1 MEHPGVSPSHGEEIM
16 RKTTA
21 VAALAATCGLFSLP
35 TLAADNGIYLG
46 ASVGQSSVQYDDSFE
61 GTNLNF
67 DASATG
73 LKAIAGW
80 RFLDWLAVEGN
91 YVDLGSGDDNVLGEK
106 VKSDVNGVSLSA
118 VGFLPVG
125 PVDLFAR
132 VGAINWNADLE
143 APGLGIRGSDDG
155 TDLTYGI
162 GAQFRVWSLSVRG
175 EYERFDISDADT
187 VDLISIGVTW
197 TFL

>member
-1 MEHPGVSPSHGEEIM
+1 M
-16 RKTTA
+16 RKTTIVAA
-21 VAALAATCGLFSLP
+21 VAASCSLFSLP
-35 TLAADNGIYLG
+35 ALAADNGFYLG
-46 ASVGQSSVQYDDSFE
+46 ASVGQSSVQFDDSD
-61 GTNLNF
+61 LDF

-73 LKAIAGW
+73 FKAIAGW

-91 YVDLGSGDDNVLGEK
+91 YVDLGSGDDRVLGEN

-155 TDLTYGI
+155 TDFAYGV

-175 EYERFDISDADT
+175 EYERFDISNADT

>member
-1 MEHPGVSPSHGEEIM
+1 M
-16 RKTTA
+16 
-21 VAALAATCGLFSLP
+21 LAISATS
-35 TLAADNGIYLG
+35 TQAADNGIYLG
-46 ASVGQSSVQYDDSFE
+46 GSVGQSSTEYDQRIE
-61 GTNLNF
+61 GTNFNY

-73 LKAIAGW
+73 FKAIAGW

-91 YVDLGSGDDNVLGEK
+91 YVDLGSGDDKVLGEK
-106 VKSDVNGVSLSA
+106 IESDVNGVSLSA

-132 VGAINWNADLE
+132 VGAINWNADLK
-143 APGLGIRGSDDG
+143 APGLGINGSNDG

-162 GAQFRVWSLSVRG
+162 GAQFRVWSLSLRA
-175 EYERFDISDADT
+175 EYERFDISDADN
-187 VDLISIGVTW
+187 VDMVSVGVTW

>member
-1 MEHPGVSPSHGEEIM
+1 M
-16 RKTTA
+16 RKTTI
-21 VAALAATCGLFSLP
+21 VAALAASCSLFSLP

-46 ASVGQSSVQYDDSFE
+46 ASVGQSSVQYDD
-61 GTNLNF
+61 LDLDF

-73 LKAIAGW
+73 FKVIAGW
-80 RFLDWLAVEGN
+80 RFLDWLAIEGN
-91 YVDLGSGDDNVLGEK
+91 YVDLGSGDDNVLGER
-106 VKSDVNGVSLSA
+106 VESDVDGITLSA

-143 APGLGIRGSDDG
+143 APGLGVSGSDDG
-155 TDLTYGI
+155 TDLAYGV

>member
-1 MEHPGVSPSHGEEIM
+1 M
-16 RKTTA
+16 RSNFI
-21 VAALAATCGLFSLP
+21 AAAAAASLGLFSLNSQ
-35 TLAADNGIYLG
+35 AADNGIYLG
-46 ASVGQSSVQYDDSFE
+46 ASVGQSSTEYDQSLAGEDFS
-61 GTNLNF
+61 F

-73 LKAIAGW
+73 FKAIAGW

-91 YVDLGSGDDNVLGEK
+91 YVDLGSGDDNVLGERIET
-106 VKSDVNGVSLSA
+106 DIDGVSLSA

-143 APGLGIRGSDDG
+143 APGLGISGSDDG
-155 TDLTYGI
+155 TDFTYGI
-162 GAQFRVWSLSVRG
+162 GAQFRVWSLSLRA

-187 VDLISIGVTW
+187 VDLVSLGVTW

>member
-1 MEHPGVSPSHGEEIM
+1 M
-16 RKTTA
+16 RKTTI
-21 VAALAATCGLFSLP
+21 VAALAASCGLFSLP

-46 ASVGQSSVQYDDSFE
+46 GSVGQSSVQYDD
-61 GTNLNF
+61 LDLDF

-73 LKAIAGW
+73 FKVIAGW

-91 YVDLGSGDDNVLGEK
+91 YVDLGSGDDNVLGER
-106 VKSDVNGVSLSA
+106 VESDVSGVTLSA

-132 VGAINWNADLE
+132 VGAINWSADLD
-143 APGLGIRGSDDG
+143 APGLGISGSDDG
-155 TDLTYGI
+155 TDLAYGV